1 MLASVEHPF
10 VVSLTYSFQTA
21 DHLCLVLD
29 FIRGGNMYSDL
40 MAGPYSHER
49 ACFYAAQVVL
59 ALEHL
64 HSLDI
69 LYRDLKPDNVLLT
82 TDGYLKLADMGAA
95 RGIGDTGEIVGG
107 DSTSSGRTAKVQPEE
122 KRHLQRRMTIT
133 GTHGYRS
140 PEVYDRSYGKPSD
153 WWNVGILI
161 IEMLTADNP
170 LRGNNRK
177 ESEHLTKHKDLQLPR
192 TIKADAQSIALAFLH
207 RDPAARLGTPR
218 ANQDESWS
226 KGSGGGKGGG
236 GGGGNGGGY
245 GESEADAIGRIK
257 AHAYFAKIDWVALL
271 AREMKPPF
279 KLDIE
284 ESPMTA
290 QRSASSRPPTLD
302 YFCQM
307 VDYLKASMEM
317 RPTWPLKPE
326 DQASFDNFDFVSTQV
341 FEELL
346 GRDEEQMVARRQ
358 SSLGPRGSLARA
370 PSVIGEAPPP
380 PGAWV
385 PKRMAST
392 WAPGLDP
399 PADEEAS

>member
-161 IEMLTADNP
+161 IEMLTAENP
-170 LRGNNRK
+170 LRGENRR
-177 ESEHLTKHKDLQLPR
+177 ESEYLTKHKELSLPAYVKESAKK
-192 TIKADAQSIALAFLH
+192 ISLAFLN
-207 RDPAARLGTPR
+207 RDPTKRLGCVE
-218 ANQDESWS
+218 AE
-226 KGSGGGKGGG
+226 GGV
-236 GGGGNGGGY
+236 
-245 GESEADAIGRIK
+245 AQIK
-257 AHAYFAKIDWVALL
+257 AHEFFTSLECDAPKIKGLDWEKLMAMEHPVRRHARHSKGGARL
-271 AREMKPPF
+271 ARLRLGRPRHPRLPNSHPPP
-279 KLDIE
+279 
-284 ESPMTA
+284 SPPL
-290 QRSASSRPPTLD
+290 RSAGALRVGPR
-302 YFCQM
+302 
-307 VDYLKASMEM
+307 VRAA
-317 RPTWPLKPE
+317 R
-326 DQASFDNFDFVSTQV
+326 A
-341 FEELL
+341 
-346 GRDEEQMVARRQ
+346 ARRRPH
-358 SSLGPRGSLARA
+358 PRESGDGRRHPARLLL
-370 PSVIGEAPPP
+370 PDGRLHED
-380 PGAWV
+380 
-385 PKRMAST
+385 
-392 WAPGLDP
+392 LDVD
-399 PADEEAS
+399 AHDVAAQA

>member
-140 PEVYDRSYGKPSD
+140 PEVYGCSR
-153 WWNVGILI
+153 
-161 IEMLTADNP
+161 
-170 LRGNNRK
+170 
-177 ESEHLTKHKDLQLPR
+177 
-192 TIKADAQSIALAFLH
+192 
-207 RDPAARLGTPR
+207 AR
-218 ANQDESWS
+218 
-226 KGSGGGKGGG
+226 
-236 GGGGNGGGY
+236 
-245 GESEADAIGRIK
+245 
-257 AHAYFAKIDWVALL
+257 
-271 AREMKPPF
+271 
-279 KLDIE
+279 
-284 ESPMTA
+284 
-290 QRSASSRPPTLD
+290 
-302 YFCQM
+302 
-307 VDYLKASMEM
+307 
-317 RPTWPLKPE
+317 
-326 DQASFDNFDFVSTQV
+326 
-341 FEELL
+341 
-346 GRDEEQMVARRQ
+346 
-358 SSLGPRGSLARA
+358 
-370 PSVIGEAPPP
+370 
-380 PGAWV
+380 
-385 PKRMAST
+385 
-392 WAPGLDP
+392 
-399 PADEEAS
+399 